1 MAAVD
6 EWLGLALASRGL
18 EMTDICMVVVEGAR
32 ARCNVESLSVQEP
45 RVSASQAARAE
56 SVNLACDIWRW
67 SSARVTSQLPFA
79 EVGPV
84 SLVPIPV
91 PCVIRKVP
99 RYSGTSAPRYL
110 PTLPHLF
117 GGARAFGA
125 ELALGGA
132 TAAQLASSRFR
143 YGRDNRLG
151 CQSTWPSQRKAG
163 LFRNTSPEQDE
174 SAGDRQGRKSSL
186 FPPLPDDRLFR
197 SSTGQTGAARYYDLP
212 TVLDPLRLG

>member
-1 MAAVD
+1 M
-6 EWLGLALASRGL
+6 

-32 ARCNVESLSVQEP
+32 ACCNVESLSVQEP

-67 SSARVTSQLPFA
+67 SSARVTSQLPLRKW
-79 EVGPV
+79 GPCPCANPSAMRNTEGTV
-84 SLVPIPV
+84 VQVPP
-91 PCVIRKVP
+91 
-99 RYSGTSAPRYL
+99 GTCRRRPSFRGRARL
-110 PTLPHLF
+110 W
-117 GGARAFGA
+117 GA
-125 ELALGGA
+125 A

-163 LFRNTSPEQDE
+163 LFRNTSPEQDK

-186 FPPLPDDRLFR
+186 FPA
-197 SSTGQTGAARYYDLP
+197 TT
-212 TVLDPLRLG
+212 